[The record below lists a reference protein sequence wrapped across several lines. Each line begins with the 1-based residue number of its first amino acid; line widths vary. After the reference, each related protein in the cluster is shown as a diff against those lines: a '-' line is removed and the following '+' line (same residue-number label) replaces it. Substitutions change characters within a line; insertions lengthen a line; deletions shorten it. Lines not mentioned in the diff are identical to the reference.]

1 MLLMMVLLVLL
12 MMMMLVLLVVMFP
25 SRGSPGRAHAEPAV
39 SSLATAIAADLTAH
53 SSQGKEARGLARGGA
68 DTVAG
73 LRYKSVAQE
82 EPHGADGHKV
92 LAVTSRRAGR
102 DAWRSEEEEGAEA
115 LPGSAEGSGNTSAV
129 RERNSRR
136 LLAAATE

>member
-1 MLLMMVLLVLL
+1 MC
-12 MMMMLVLLVVMFP
+12 VV
-25 SRGSPGRAHAEPAV
+25 RACLQVCAPRMCV
-39 SSLATAIAADLTAH
+39 
-53 SSQGKEARGLARGGA
+53 
-68 DTVAG
+68 
-73 LRYKSVAQE
+73 Y
-82 EPHGADGHKV
+82 DGHKV